1 MIVRHYLHTDPAVAI
16 SYLFGCGG
24 KAMGAVVDPIADHD
38 FYLREAD
45 ALGLKIRF
53 VVETH
58 LHADHVSTGRALAE
72 AAGAAYVLHESAGA
86 RYPFHAVKDGDEL
99 ALGNVTVT
107 AWHVPGHTPE
117 HLALV
122 VTDRTRAD
130 EPWLVFTGHT
140 LMVGDMGR
148 TELATTAEEGARALA
163 ASAERL
169 RTLPDHVQVLPGA
182 FSGSVCGRGLS
193 GNPFSTVGFE
203 RRFNRAFRVTDAD
216 TLVAMMLQDIPPRP
230 PRAEETRAINM
241 GTVSTGHGTGDKAA
255 SRFSASTAS

>member
-24 KAMGAVVDPIADHD
+24 KAMGAVVDPIADPA

-53 VVETH
+53 VVDTH
-58 LHADHVSTGRALAE
+58 VHADHVSTGRSLAD
-72 AAGAAYVLHESAGA
+72 AAGAEYVLHESAGVGY
-86 RYPFHAVKDGDEL
+86 RFHAAKDGDEL
-99 ALGNVTVT
+99 ALGNVAATV
-107 AWHVPGHTPE
+107 WHVPGHTPE

-122 VTDRTRAD
+122 VTDRTRGD
-130 EPWLVFTGHT
+130 EPWLAFTGHT
-140 LMVGDMGR
+140 LMVGDLGR
-148 TELATTAEEGARALA
+148 TELAATAEEGARALA

-193 GNPFSTVGFE
+193 GNPFSTIGFE
-203 RRFNRAFRVTDAD
+203 RRFNRAFRVTDAEA
-216 TLVAMMLQDIPPRP
+216 LIAMMLQDIPPRP
-230 PRAEETRAINM
+230 PRAAETRAINM
-241 GTVSTGHGTGDKAA
+241 GTAP
-255 SRFSASTAS
+255 